1 MSMQEMSAKLGELQR
16 LLPPKRK
23 EAKELQR
30 DLKALQKTHDVT
42 TKIQENMMKQFS
54 ETQLK
59 LTMVNEECVAC
70 EREPRRE
77 GTREGRPGN
86 REGKVGGGGGGRPHG
101 SVGRVGLFE
110 ERTCAFGGFE
120 CVRVRVRVRVRAQN
134 VCYHRVRVHGPN
146 TGDAS
151 R

>member
-70 EREPRRE
+70 ERQRERGSQGGEAGEQRGGGEGGRGRGRE
-77 GTREGRPGN
+77 GVGEGGHT
-86 REGKVGGGGGGRPHG
+86 VLWA
-101 SVGRVGLFE
+101 V
-110 ERTCAFGGFE
+110 
-120 CVRVRVRVRVRAQN
+120 
-134 VCYHRVRVHGPN
+134 
-146 TGDAS
+146 
-151 R
+151 